1 MGSRVGA
8 VRKIGTITANRGEQ
22 LIIKLGKTYRD
33 RTLTAW
39 MKKDPTDTTYRSFVV
54 TNGNTLTLTQEKAS
68 DYYSGLTIIESVSGA
83 WYYDVEFLADGDN
96 ANLAKTVVSGKILFI
111 NDVTNSVGVEVGTPN
126 TDGSF
131 TRTSDLVND
140 GEDGTSTFVEVDQL
154 AAVATSGAY
163 SDLSGQPLIPTA
175 ILSTSQITNQGADN
189 TSTYVENDE
198 LSTVAISGAY
208 SDLSGTPTI
217 PSEITTTNGLTNEG
231 ADGASTYVEHDEL
244 AEVATNGM
252 YSKLNGDVDT
262 SNVSVEHEIDWNVS
276 NHILTMTGNTVFTQE
291 NMPASGVDR
300 MITVY
305 LYGNFSSTDI
315 AIWGIIGED
324 YDPTNG
330 SLITAHWKGDGTYH
344 AVRSNIV

>member
-8 VRKIGTITANRGEQ
+8 VRKIGTITAYRGEQ
-22 LIIKLGKTYRD
+22 LIIKLGKTYSD
-33 RTLTAW
+33 GTLTAW
-39 MKKDPTDTTYRSFVV
+39 MKKDPTDTTYRSFLV

-175 ILSTSQITNQGADN
+175 ILSTSQITNQGAD
-189 TSTYVENDE
+189 
-198 LSTVAISGAY
+198 
-208 SDLSGTPTI
+208 GT
-217 PSEITTTNGLTNEG
+217 
-231 ADGASTYVEHDEL
+231 STYVEHDEL

>member
-1 MGSRVGA
+1 
-8 VRKIGTITANRGEQ
+8 
-22 LIIKLGKTYRD
+22 
-33 RTLTAW
+33 
-39 MKKDPTDTTYRSFVV
+39 
-54 TNGNTLTLTQEKAS
+54 
-68 DYYSGLTIIESVSGA
+68 
-83 WYYDVEFLADGDN
+83 
-96 ANLAKTVVSGKILFI
+96 
-111 NDVTNSVGVEVGTPN
+111 
-126 TDGSF
+126 
-131 TRTSDLVND
+131 
-140 GEDGTSTFVEVDQL
+140 
-154 AAVATSGAY
+154 
-163 SDLSGQPLIPTA
+163 
-175 ILSTSQITNQGADN
+175 
-189 TSTYVENDE
+189 
-198 LSTVAISGAY
+198 
-208 SDLSGTPTI
+208 
-217 PSEITTTNGLTNEG
+217 
-231 ADGASTYVEHDEL
+231 
-244 AEVATNGM
+244 M

>member
-8 VRKIGTITANRGEQ
+8 VRKIGTITAYRGEQ
-22 LIIKLGKTYRD
+22 LIIKLGKTYSD
-33 RTLTAW
+33 GTLTAW

-83 WYYDVEFLADGDN
+83 WYYDVEFLADGDD
-96 ANLAKTVVSGKILFI
+96 ASLSKTVVSGKILFI

-140 GEDGTSTFVEVDQL
+140 GEDGTSTFVEVDHL
-154 AAVATSGAY
+154 A
-163 SDLSGQPLIPTA
+163 P
-175 ILSTSQITNQGADN
+175 
-189 TSTYVENDE
+189 
-198 LSTVAISGAY
+198 VAISGAY

-231 ADGASTYVEHDEL
+231 ADGTSTYVEHDEL